1 MVAPLG
7 KGTALHLPLCA
18 AARAGVKGVHFAL
31 SHLCLFRLSGAWM
44 NREREKEPLLRTGS
58 AEMPGLYRAEEGMLA
73 LHTQAG
79 LASLGLTVELLS

>member
-1 MVAPLG
+1 
-7 KGTALHLPLCA
+7 
-18 AARAGVKGVHFAL
+18 
-31 SHLCLFRLSGAWM
+31 M

-58 AEMPGLYRAEEGMLA
+58 AEMPGLHRAEEGMLA